1 MLASCCGYSAC
12 YDCLKVFLAD
22 QLNKNG
28 KLVCP
33 FCGLDW
39 PTPASMLVANRELH
53 KFLEQEL
60 IKDLNRLTAEEKE

>member
-1 MLASCCGYSAC
+1 M
-12 YDCLKVFLAD
+12 
-22 QLNKNG
+22 
-28 KLVCP
+28 CP

-39 PTPASMLVANRELH
+39 PTPANMLVANRELH